1 MNMKQLRYVTVLSQ
15 YNNFTRAAEELGIS
29 QPSLSQYIKK
39 IEKQIGAEL
48 FVRAGQD
55 VRLTDAGNTYLE
67 IGRKILNLENEM
79 NNRMADISNDRF
91 GTLTIGIAPYRC
103 ANLMP
108 RVIGEF
114 RKAYP
119 HIKIL
124 ISEQITS
131 ELKESAERGKL
142 DLCISTLPIDE
153 EKFKYEQVMREG
165 TVLAV
170 SKKLCSEYVITEKSY
185 ETISIDRVKE
195 IPFVSLPE
203 SQVMGRTLNEICDK
217 RKLDLDIVVECQ
229 DLMAVHSMVEEGIGA
244 ALLPC
249 SLVNRHESK
258 EMNYYFLEEV
268 KEHRDIVVFYRQEQ
282 YLSKPMQ
289 KIIEILT
296 TIFNTEGWITQ

>member
-15 YNNFTRAAEELGIS
+15 YNNFTHAAEELGIS

-79 NNRMADISNDRF
+79 NNRLADISNDRF

-103 ANLMP
+103 ANLVP
-108 RVIGEF
+108 QVIGEF
-114 RKAYP
+114 RKTYP
-119 HIKIL
+119 HIQIL

-153 EKFKYEQVMREG
+153 GKFKYERVMREG

-170 SKKLCSEYVITEKSY
+170 SKKLCSVYAVTEKSY
-185 ETISIDRVKE
+185 ETISIDRVKD

-244 ALLPC
+244 ALLPY
-249 SLVNRHESK
+249 SLVNRQESK
-258 EMNYYFLEEV
+258 DVNYYFLEEV
-268 KEHRDIVVFYRQEQ
+268 KECRDIVVFYRKEQ
-282 YLSKPMQ
+282 YLSKPML

-296 TIFNTEGWITQ
+296 TIFNTKGWITQ